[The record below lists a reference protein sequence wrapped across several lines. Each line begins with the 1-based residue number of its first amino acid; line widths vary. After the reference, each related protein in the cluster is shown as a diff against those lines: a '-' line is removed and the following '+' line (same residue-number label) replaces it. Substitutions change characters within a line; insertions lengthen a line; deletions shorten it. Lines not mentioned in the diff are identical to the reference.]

1 MAHFTGTSNESRR
14 PRPSSSQLPDMRQ
27 GRPQLSFSGPATMAP
42 SFAPPGPVPPGAA
55 PPGAVPHGSVG
66 SSNAVPVAPAPYVR
80 KLKMLCY
87 VRHPDVTSHASTRT
101 RSMEHCG
108 KETSGAMAILEFP
121 SSAQDRSVV
130 ACLHSRT
137 GEITGVLRTS
147 VRLTRQQLFS
157 CLTLK
162 KKKRKSAKA
171 AASRRSAPVGK
182 KMHKHGAGPRCF
194 LNLAYKMMVDQGLD
208 ELPSFTALARMTHC
222 RSDGSFI
229 DERTKE
235 LVLGAEE
242 AVDEMLEE
250 GSPLGDSP
258 TDSTAATNSKRFL
271 LNQEYIKVISSLIFI
286 RGLSKK
292 GTIYGLGS
300 IQYKNASPAVPVHV
314 SLKRNLDVEMR
325 LSGFE
330 TTISKIK
337 EDVNA
342 LKTGFKE
349 AMSANEAALNLI
361 LQSIQSQ
368 ASNPTASTA
377 QPFQPEAQSQP
388 QGQPQ
393 APVQSQ
399 PQPQV
404 HGESTAEP
412 HHHMTHNQSDLDR
425 WCQNELG
432 L

>member
-1 MAHFTGTSNESRR
+1 
-14 PRPSSSQLPDMRQ
+14 
-27 GRPQLSFSGPATMAP
+27 
-42 SFAPPGPVPPGAA
+42 
-55 PPGAVPHGSVG
+55 
-66 SSNAVPVAPAPYVR
+66 
-80 KLKMLCY
+80 
-87 VRHPDVTSHASTRT
+87 
-101 RSMEHCG
+101 
-108 KETSGAMAILEFP
+108 
-121 SSAQDRSVV
+121 
-130 ACLHSRT
+130 
-137 GEITGVLRTS
+137 
-147 VRLTRQQLFS
+147 
-157 CLTLK
+157 
-162 KKKRKSAKA
+162 
-171 AASRRSAPVGK
+171 
-182 KMHKHGAGPRCF
+182 MHKHGAGPRCF

-229 DERTKE
+229 DERTEE

-271 LNQEYIKVISSLIFI
+271 LNQEYIK
-286 RGLSKK
+286 RGLTKK

-330 TTISKIK
+330 TTISEIK

-349 AMSANEAALNLI
+349 AMSANEATLNLI

-399 PQPQV
+399 PQLQV

>member
-1 MAHFTGTSNESRR
+1 
-14 PRPSSSQLPDMRQ
+14 
-27 GRPQLSFSGPATMAP
+27 
-42 SFAPPGPVPPGAA
+42 
-55 PPGAVPHGSVG
+55 
-66 SSNAVPVAPAPYVR
+66 
-80 KLKMLCY
+80 
-87 VRHPDVTSHASTRT
+87 
-101 RSMEHCG
+101 
-108 KETSGAMAILEFP
+108 
-121 SSAQDRSVV
+121 
-130 ACLHSRT
+130 
-137 GEITGVLRTS
+137 
-147 VRLTRQQLFS
+147 
-157 CLTLK
+157 
-162 KKKRKSAKA
+162 
-171 AASRRSAPVGK
+171 
-182 KMHKHGAGPRCF
+182 
-194 LNLAYKMMVDQGLD
+194 
-208 ELPSFTALARMTHC
+208 MTHC

-271 LNQEYIKVISSLIFI
+271 LNQEYIK

-300 IQYKNASPAVPVHV
+300 IQYKNASPAVPVH
-314 SLKRNLDVEMR
+314 
-325 LSGFE
+325 
-330 TTISKIK
+330 